1 MKNFLSG
8 IIAALLVLPLV
19 GCGLDARATESPG
32 VAGYSDVTPDAWYA
46 KAVEYCHGQ
55 GLMTGADA
63 TLFVPD
69 TITSRAMLST
79 ILYRLSGTPFTEQS
93 PVFADVSSDAWY
105 SDAVAWAASQGIMSG
120 YGNGRFGPNDAVS
133 REQGIAVLWRNAG
146 SPPPANTATS
156 FHDRD
161 TISSYAVTA
170 VDWARESGIVN
181 GTADGHFD
189 PKSNITRG
197 ETAVLLHRYLS
208 LQDTPTNTPEDT
220 VQHLTI
226 TVGNRVFEV
235 TLYESASV
243 DALMEQLP
251 MTIQMSELNGNEKY
265 YFMSQRLPANPNR
278 PEQIR
283 AGDLMLSGNNC
294 LVLFYKDFTS
304 SYSYTPLGHIED
316 VAGLY
321 QLLGNGRV
329 EIAFR

>member
-146 SPPPANTATS
+146 SPPPANTAAP

-181 GTADGHFD
+181 GTADGYFH

-197 ETAVLLHRYLS
+197 ETAVLLHRYL
-208 LQDTPTNTPEDT
+208 LGTPTNKPEDT
-220 VQHLTI
+220 EQHLTI
-226 TVGNRVFEV
+226 TVENQSFEV
-235 TLYESASV
+235 TLYENTSV
-243 DALMEQLP
+243 TALMEHLP

-283 AGDLMLSGNNC
+283 AGDLMLYGDNC
-294 LVLFYKDFTS
+294 LVLFYKDFSS